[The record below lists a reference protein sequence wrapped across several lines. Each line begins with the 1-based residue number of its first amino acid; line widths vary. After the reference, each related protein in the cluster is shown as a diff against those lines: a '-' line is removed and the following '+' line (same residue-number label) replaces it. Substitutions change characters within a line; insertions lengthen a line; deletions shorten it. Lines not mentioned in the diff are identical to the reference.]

1 MTNIPST
8 IIDYINKISE
18 IKSDISEA
26 ITYKGGVI
34 NGGFNSYADAISN
47 LKLETTLP
55 RRHNCN

>member
-1 MTNIPST
+1 MTYIPST

-18 IKSDISEA
+18 IKSAISSE

-47 LKLETTLP
+47 LKLETTLS